1 MWHIFCCLIQYSE
14 NIRNLNHTNSNINNK
29 MFQKLINHTARVGVL
44 SIFFYAPLF
53 AQMESE
59 DDVIVLDEVE
69 ADDIPIEES
78 ILATTRPITSI
89 YGTDRSILDT
99 PRNVNIISREQL
111 DAISIKDVRDFSKLT
126 SSSYTKTNFG
136 APTTPNLRGQEGD
149 LMING
154 MRRGHSVNGNGVPI
168 NFNSVESVNIVK
180 GPAGAV
186 YGTSNYV
193 GGYADLIT
201 KRAYF
206 EEGGEIGYTRGSWG
220 SNTYT
225 LDYNNVI
232 SDTLAYRTSIGIR
245 DWNGFWDRWYDET
258 SSVYLT
264 LAYRPSDKYSLDIMG
279 EYFEGRYTENWGI
292 NRVTQGL
299 LDDGLYTPNVAKG
312 QDYLDNYANIP
323 PEGFGNFGGAIVLD
337 TENPVA
343 IPRNG
348 KLSAPGDDSKAEV
361 IWLQA
366 LQEYKISDTLKLLN
380 NTYFHYKDRETFSSY
395 HYSEYLPDNWSLE
408 NRIQFVQ
415 DIGDSSLTYG
425 LRAKYQEIEF
435 TNHYFNEP
443 VNYYDMTQDP
453 DTFRVPDVSF
463 GPDFLGAG
471 PYAYVTSGRN
481 PRGVLSYW
489 YVGNGPGSTTDSLD
503 PQGLEAADTSSYII
517 APFIQADLKVNDKFS
532 VLLGATADSVK
543 HKTGIPKEVK
553 YVDKNGT
560 AGTYDSASGQF
571 VAGDTSDDTLNEL
584 DYSVTES
591 STDLYNANVSLV
603 YKPTTDS
610 SVYATYN
617 EGEHFTTDT
626 GGAINGGSF
635 NDDLT
640 TELVEFGTN
649 ISLLDGKAYLGAAVF
664 SQEYTTVNQ
673 DNSVDEITTDG
684 FEVEF
689 NYQPNRNLFFT
700 LGYSYLD
707 SKRTAG
713 FLATATSADQQ
724 TSDAPWL
731 TPTFPGIEPGYYT
744 TPGCPPHLL
753 NALVQYKFD
762 NGFGVQANMVYTS
775 PMEVAYNGA
784 TINSLGSDIVLD
796 SPKLASQVEF
806 DLKFFYEYEKW
817 LFEFTIFNVTDEENW
832 DLPNTGYAL
841 GSVVGRPDRNYQF
854 GVTYNF

>member
-1 MWHIFCCLIQYSE
+1 MDI
-14 NIRNLNHTNSNINNK
+14 
-29 MFQKLINHTARVGVL
+29 KLLRYLAAFLVL
-44 SIFFYAPLF
+44 GAFSATSLH
-53 AQMESE
+53 AQEE
-59 DDVIVLDEVE
+59 DVIVLDEVE
-69 ADDIPIEES
+69 AESVPIEES

-168 NFNSVESVNIVK
+168 NFNAVESVNIVK

-186 YGTSNYV
+186 FGTSNYV

-206 EEGGEIGYTRGSWG
+206 EDGGEVGYTIGSWD
-220 SNTYT
+220 SHTYT
-225 LDYNNVI
+225 LDYNKVI
-232 SDTLAYRTSIGIR
+232 NDTMAYRVSLGVR

-258 SSVYLT
+258 SSIYLT
-264 LAYRPSDKYSLDIMG
+264 LAYRPNDTYSLDIMG
-279 EYFEGRYTENWGI
+279 EFFEGKYTENWGI
-292 NRVTQGL
+292 NRVTQAL
-299 LDDGLYTPNVAKG
+299 LDNGLYTPNVSTG
-312 QDYLDNYANIP
+312 QAYLDNYANIP
-323 PEGFGNFGGAIVLD
+323 PTGFGNFGGAIVLD
-337 TENPVA
+337 TENPVSL
-343 IPRNG
+343 PRNG
-348 KLSAPGDDSKAEV
+348 KLSAPGDDSHAKV
-361 IWLQA
+361 FWFQA
-366 LQEYKISDTLKLLN
+366 LQEKKVSDDLTIKN
-380 NTYFHYKDRETFSSY
+380 NTYFHSKHRETFSSY
-395 HYSEYLPDNWSLE
+395 HYSEYLPNNWSIE
-408 NRIQFVQ
+408 NRLQAIQ
-415 DIGDSSLTYG
+415 DIEIPSIESASITYG
-425 LRAKYQEIEF
+425 VRAKYQEIEF
-435 TNHYFNEP
+435 VNHYFNEP

-453 DTFRVPDVSF
+453 DTFRVPDISF

-471 PYAYVTSGRN
+471 PYAYTGRG

-489 YVGNGPGSTTDSLD
+489 YVGNSPGSTTDSLD
-503 PQGLEAADTSSYII
+503 PQGLEAADTESYIL
-517 APFIQADLKVNDKFS
+517 APFFQTDLKVNDKFS
-532 VLLGATADSVK
+532 VLLGATVDYVD
-543 HKTGIPKEVK
+543 HTTGIPTEVK

-560 AGTYDSASGQF
+560 GGTYDSVTGEF
-571 VAGDTSDDTLNEL
+571 VAGNTDDDTLFDL
-584 DYSVTES
+584 DYSKSSS
-591 STDLYNANVSLV
+591 STTLYNANVSFV

-610 SVYATYN
+610 SLYVTYN

-635 NDDLT
+635 DDDLT
-640 TELVEFGTN
+640 TELVEVGTN
-649 ISLLDGKAYLGAAVF
+649 ISLLDGKAYLGAAIF

-673 DNSVDEITTDG
+673 DSSVDVISTDG

-700 LGYSYLD
+700 VGYSYLD
-707 SKRTAG
+707 SERTAG

-724 TSDAPWL
+724 NSTDAWL
-731 TPTFPGIEPGYYT
+731 TPTFPSIESGFFT

-775 PMEVAYNGA
+775 EMEVAYDGA
-784 TINSLGSDIVLD
+784 TINSLGTDIVLD
-796 SPKLASQVEF
+796 SPQLSSQVEF
-806 DLKFFYEYEKW
+806 DMKFFYEYENW
-817 LFEFTIFNVTDEENW
+817 LFELTVFNITDEENW

-854 GVTYNF
+854 GVSYKF

>member
-1 MWHIFCCLIQYSE
+1 MEIKLLK
-14 NIRNLNHTNSNINNK
+14 NLAGLVALGAFSATMLH
-29 MFQKLINHTARVGVL
+29 
-44 SIFFYAPLF
+44 
-53 AQMESE
+53 AQEE
-59 DDVIVLDEVE
+59 DVIVLDEVVTE
-69 ADDIPIEES
+69 SVPIEES

-168 NFNSVESVNIVK
+168 NFNAVESVNIVK

-186 YGTSNYV
+186 FGTSNYV

-206 EEGGEIGYTRGSWG
+206 EEGGEIGYTIGSWD
-220 SNTYT
+220 SHTYT
-225 LDYNNVI
+225 LDYNNVL
-232 SDTLAYRTSIGIR
+232 SDTLAYRASIGVR

-258 SSVYLT
+258 SSIYLT
-264 LAYRPSDKYSLDIMG
+264 FAYRPNDTYSLDIMG

-292 NRVTQGL
+292 NRVTQAL
-299 LDDGLYTPNVAKG
+299 LDDGLYTPNISKG
-312 QDYLDNYANIP
+312 QDYLDNYGSIP

-337 TENPVA
+337 TENPVSL
-343 IPRNG
+343 PRNG
-348 KLSAPGDDSKAEV
+348 KLSAPGDDSVAEV

-366 LQEYKISDTLKLLN
+366 IQEKKFSDTFTLLN
-380 NTYFHYKDRETFSSY
+380 NTYFHYKHRETFSSY
-395 HYSEYLPDNWSLE
+395 HYSEYLPDNWSIE
-408 NRIQFVQ
+408 NRLQAVQ
-415 DIGDSSLTYG
+415 DVEFGGLESASVTYG
-425 LRAKYQEIEF
+425 VRAKYQEIEF

-453 DTFRVPDVSF
+453 NTFRVPDISF

-471 PYAYVTSGRN
+471 PYAYVTSSRS

-503 PQGLEAADTSSYII
+503 PQGLEAADTESYII
-517 APFIQADLKVNDKFS
+517 APFIQTDLKVNDKFS
-532 VLLGATADSVK
+532 VLLGATVDYVE
-543 HKTGIPKEVK
+543 HKTGIPREVK

-560 AGTYDSASGQF
+560 GGTYDSATQTF
-571 VAGDTSDDTLNEL
+571 VPGNTDDDTLFDL
-584 DYSVTES
+584 DYTKSSS
-591 STDLYNANVSLV
+591 STNLYNANVSFV
-603 YKPTTDS
+603 YKPTADS
-610 SVYATYN
+610 SVYLTYN

-635 NDDLT
+635 DDDLT
-640 TELVEFGTN
+640 TELVELGTN
-649 ISLLDGKAYLGAAVF
+649 ISLLDGKAYLGAALF
-664 SQEYTTVNQ
+664 SQEYTEVNQ
-673 DNSVDEITTDG
+673 DNSVDVISTDG
-684 FEVEF
+684 FEIEF

-707 SKRTAG
+707 SERTAG

-724 TSDAPWL
+724 NSTDAWL
-731 TPTFPGIEPGYYT
+731 TPTFPSIQAGRFT
-744 TPGCPPHLL
+744 TPGCPPSLL

-775 PMEVAYNGA
+775 EMEVAYNGA

-796 SPKLASQVEF
+796 SPQLAAQVEF
-806 DLKFFYEYEKW
+806 DLKFFYEYQKW

-854 GVTYNF
+854 GVSYKF